1 MHSNALLTIIF
12 LALAV
17 AAYLF
22 WRVRRTNPP
31 AAAANDS
38 SYARALNLL
47 LEGDEDGAMR
57 NLKEAIRDDTQN
69 VDAYIRLGDLLRKR
83 GEVEQALRIHRG
95 LTVRSIS
102 DQAVLESLYRSLA
115 EDYVAC
121 GKYAEALQCG
131 QKIRAMNKHSTF
143 PLRLM
148 VRVYEIQR
156 EWDKAY
162 EMQEELARLEGKR
175 GRPFLAL
182 YKSQIGYDLMKRG
195 KPKDARR
202 YFNDAL
208 RLDSECIPAL
218 LYLGDIY
225 FDEGNLRRAIS
236 LWELIASRFP
246 KAAHIVFGRLEK
258 AYFERGNL
266 SDIVSVYEAV
276 LKESPKNVRTL
287 VELAGLH
294 QKRGDLKEA
303 TRVLREALSYDPAST
318 LARQQLIAFL
328 YEGGQTDEAVQ
339 ELKKLVELVGPRTE
353 DYVCSKCGYH
363 SADVLWRCPKCQAW
377 ETFLQYSSVGA

>member
-1 MHSNALLTIIF
+1 MSLFT
-12 LALAV
+12 
-17 AAYLF
+17 AAYLL
-22 WRVRRTNPP
+22 WRMRRHGPSAVASNQ
-31 AAAANDS
+31 S
-38 SYARALNLL
+38 SYARALNCL
-47 LEGDEDGAMR
+47 LEGDEDAAMR
-57 NLKEAIRDDTQN
+57 YLKEAIQDDAQN

-83 GEVEQALRIHRG
+83 GEVEKALRIHRG

-102 DQAVLESLYRSLA
+102 DQAVLESLYRGLA

-121 GKYAEALQCG
+121 GKYAEAIQGC

-143 PLRLM
+143 PLKLM
-148 VRVYEIQR
+148 ARVYEIQR

-162 EMQEELARLEGKR
+162 EMQEELARLEGKQ

-182 YKSQIGYDLMKRG
+182 YKSQIGYDLLKRG

-225 FDEGNLRRAIS
+225 FEEGNLRRAIS

-246 KAAHIVFGRLEK
+246 KAAQIVFGRLEK

-266 SDIVSVYEAV
+266 GDIAAVYEAV
-276 LKESPKNVRTL
+276 LRESPKNVRTL
-287 VELAGLH
+287 VELACLH
-294 QKRGDLKEA
+294 QKKGDLKEA
-303 TRVLREALSYDPAST
+303 TRVVREALSYDPASA
-318 LARQQLIAFL
+318 LARQHLIAFL
-328 YEGGQTDEAVQ
+328 YEAGETDEAI
-339 ELKKLVELVGPRTE
+339 EEIKKLLELIGPRTE
-353 DYVCSKCGYH
+353 DYTCSRCGYR
-363 SADVLWRCPKCQAW
+363 SPDVLWRCPKCQSW
-377 ETFLQYSSVGA
+377 DTFLQYSVTGG

>member
-1 MHSNALLTIIF
+1 MHSNALLTVIF

-102 DQAVLESLYRSLA
+102 DQ
-115 EDYVAC
+115 
-121 GKYAEALQCG
+121 EALQCG